1 MQCHLK
7 LWTHSFCSY
16 LYNNNKNCGGG
27 PPFHEYFS
35 KKYFFFKGW
44 LPLVFGIYIC
54 EKLEYK
60 MTPAYIG
67 GREAV
72 FQILMILRP
81 ASIY

>member
-1 MQCHLK
+1 MSSKVVNPFLLQLSLQQQQK
-7 LWTHSFCSY
+7 LW
-16 LYNNNKNCGGG
+16 GG
-27 PPFHEYFS
+27 PPFYEYFS